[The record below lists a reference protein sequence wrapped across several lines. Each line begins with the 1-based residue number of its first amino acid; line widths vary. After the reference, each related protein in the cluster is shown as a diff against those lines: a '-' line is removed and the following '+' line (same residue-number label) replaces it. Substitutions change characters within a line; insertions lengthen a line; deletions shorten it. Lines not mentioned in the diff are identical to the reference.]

1 MQKFIDLSNES
12 TEGVT
17 RLPSCAHR
25 GWVATEIREQDWSV
39 DLDDYALGEIRA
51 MAEQMAETRLPTLLR
66 HPDQFEIP
74 SLVAVYRK
82 IKAICDDGVGFAVL
96 DCLPMTEF
104 DIQTMID
111 IYWTLGQLIGPNVAQ
126 KWDGTMIYDVTDT
139 GQEFGYGVRGSAT
152 SVELNFHTDNAFG
165 MRVPDYVGLFC
176 EHAAESGG
184 LSRFCSLYTVHNRL
198 QARFPKQLQRLFKP
212 MLFDR
217 QAEHHQNAPKTAW
230 APFFSWK
237 NGRLR
242 CRANTSLVRKG
253 YQVADAQMDQILIE
267 ALDAVEHVTARAGG
281 CVHQRSEPITGV
293 G

>member
-17 RLPSCAHR
+17 RIPSCAHR

-74 SLVAVYRK
+74 SLVAVYQK

-96 DCLPMTEF
+96 NCLPMTEF

-152 SVELNFHTDNAFG
+152 SIELNFHTDNAFG

-198 QARFPKQLQRLFKP
+198 QASFPKQLQRLFKP

-217 QAEHHQNAPKTAW
+217 QAEHHQNAPK
-230 APFFSWK
+230 PHGHLFSHGK
-237 NGRLR
+237 MGDSAVGQTRLWFAKGIGLR
-242 CRANTSLVRKG
+242 TRKW
-253 YQVADAQMDQILIE
+253 IKL
-267 ALDAVEHVTARAGG
+267 
-281 CVHQRSEPITGV
+281 
-293 G
+293 